1 MKKIITICLT
11 AIVAIVLASCEK
23 EVKIIYEDG
32 PWAGTTNSGGSG
44 GGGQYSAN
52 PLVGTSWIDSE
63 DYPEEYVLSF
73 TDANNGIMYSYY
85 YGSLDGSDS
94 FTYTYSD
101 GGGTIY
107 FGNGSS
113 RNYTVYGS
121 YIVID
126 GWWYFYRQ

>member
-1 MKKIITICLT
+1 ML
-11 AIVAIVLASCEK
+11 AAMAMVFASCDK
-23 EVKIIYEDG
+23 DDVKIIYEDG
-32 PWAGTTNSGGSG
+32 PMAGTTTYGSG
-44 GGGQYSAN
+44 TGGGQQPSAN
-52 PLVGTSWIDSE
+52 PLIGTSWIDNE

-101 GGGTIY
+101 GCGTIY
-107 FGNGSS
+107 FGNGAS
-113 RNYTVYGS
+113 RDYTVYGS